1 MILTN
6 QKDKS
11 MARKIHH
18 LYIIAA
24 GCCIV
29 GFLSFAYIGAPL
41 FPLEY
46 SRTISEPDSQHE
58 GDAGTTSV
66 QQHDSNPRSTVSY
79 LPVPEPLKAL
89 YMTACY
95 AATPS
100 LREGLIQK
108 IEQTNAN
115 AIVIDIKDYSGTI
128 AFETQDSRFHD
139 AFHSAG
145 GCVIADLPGI
155 LANLHNR
162 GIYTIARITVFQ
174 DPYYAVLHPDI
185 AVQKESDRS
194 VWKDYKGISF
204 VDAGA
209 REYWEYIVALSKEAY
224 AIGFDELNFDYVRF
238 PSDGNMKDIWYPVSE
253 EVVVADSVEGKASV
267 IESFFAY
274 LSGEL
279 RNPAWVPKGE
289 TGPVLSADLFGMT
302 TTNTDDLNIGQILE
316 YAAPH
321 FDYIAPMVYPSHYP
335 TGFSGYA
342 NVNAHA
348 YDIIAFSLGSAVARM
363 KAIGEDPLK
372 IRPWLQD
379 FDYPVPY
386 TPEMVREQIHA
397 TYDTGLT
404 SWMLWDPSNIYTE
417 SVLLD
422 EMGTYIPSPYVVS
435 LPEPKNA
442 TTVESTE
449 GINQ

>member
-1 MILTN
+1 
-6 QKDKS
+6 
-11 MARKIHH
+11 MARKMTHVH
-18 LYIIAA
+18 IIAA
-24 GCCIV
+24 GGMLV

-41 FPLEY
+41 FSLEY
-46 SRTISEPDSQHE
+46 NRYTANSPGEEHDIQAVTH
-58 GDAGTTSV
+58 ATTSDT
-66 QQHDSNPRSTVSY
+66 QVSELSEKRVIH
-79 LPVPEPLKAL
+79 LPTPEPLKAL

-108 IEQTNAN
+108 IERTNAN
-115 AIVIDIKDYSGTI
+115 AIIIDIKDYSGTI
-128 AFETQDSRFHD
+128 AFKTQDPRFND
-139 AFHSAG
+139 ATVHGG
-145 GCVIADLPGI
+145 GCVIADLPAI
-155 LANLHNR
+155 LKDLHDR

-174 DPYYAVLHPDI
+174 DPYYAKLHSEG
-185 AVQKESDRS
+185 AVQKESDKS

-204 VDAGA
+204 VDAGNT
-209 REYWEYIVALSKEAY
+209 EYWEYIIALSKEAY

-238 PSDGNMKDIWYPVSE
+238 PSDGNMQDIWYPIS
-253 EVVVADSVEGKASV
+253 EGKVAADPILGKATV
-267 IESFFAY
+267 VESFFAH
-274 LSGEL
+274 LSQEL
-279 RNPAWVPKGE
+279 RDPSWLVGNE

-316 YAAPH
+316 YTTPH

-335 TGFSGYA
+335 TGFNGYV

-348 YDIIAFSLGSAVARM
+348 YDIVAFSMATAVARM
-363 KAIGEDPLK
+363 KAMGENPLK
-372 IRPWLQD
+372 LRPWLQD

-397 TYDTGLT
+397 TYDTSLT

-422 EMGTYIPSPYVVS
+422 ELDTYISSPYVVS
-435 LPEPKNA
+435 LPELETA
-442 TTVESTE
+442 TTTQEKE
-449 GINQ
+449 EEEEAIQ